1 MVRRSDTA
9 VDAASTRPQWLAN
22 ERPINPAP
30 PFKQATPRSGWSVWC
45 PHRILESSLRNGE
58 RDCFPRS
65 VQVCGKETLACYLA
79 TAGLNVCGS
88 ISEAANPMAQFG
100 HFRHE
105 LACAN

>member
-65 VQVCGKETLACYLA
+65 VQVCGKETLALFSHCWIECLRINKRSREPDGSVRA
-79 TAGLNVCGS
+79 LSSRTGL
-88 ISEAANPMAQFG
+88 
-100 HFRHE
+100 R
-105 LACAN
+105 